1 LRAAVAAVA
10 PGDGQTARRRAAT
23 KAPPAASTPAPCRRK
38 AQRRRWQAPAVALR
52 RRSEAW
58 VASAFAVT
66 PWGEIFVDGRKRG
79 ISPPMQELRLP
90 PGKHV
95 IEIRNTT
102 FAPYRE
108 TIDVAADGIVRIKH
122 KFQ

>member
-1 LRAAVAAVA
+1 
-10 PGDGQTARRRAAT
+10 
-23 KAPPAASTPAPCRRK
+23 
-38 AQRRRWQAPAVALR
+38 
-52 RRSEAW
+52 
-58 VASAFAVT
+58 
-66 PWGEIFVDGRKRG
+66 
-79 ISPPMQELRLP
+79 MHELRLP

-108 TIDVAADGIVRIKH
+108 TIEVAASGVLRIKH